1 LDKPLDGTYYSRVVR
16 WSINPR
22 TRRSGDSKSDLR
34 DSVMDRL
41 KDQVLIVTGGAHGI
55 GKAYC
60 EGLARE
66 GALVVVADIDGQGA
80 EAVAASLG
88 EAGHDALAV
97 AADVS
102 QPESTEE
109 MARLTMERFGRI
121 DGLINNAAIYQRP
134 AVTRGAFEDIP
145 VEEWDRLMG
154 VNLRGVFLCCRAVV
168 PHMKEQGRG
177 KIVNISSG
185 TVFNG
190 STQMLHYVTS
200 KAGVIGLTRSLARE
214 LGDHNINVN
223 AVAPGLTV
231 SMDDDDEDKLL
242 RFETRMQARS
252 LKRLERPQDLVGAVL
267 FLCSSDSDFMT
278 GQTMVVDG
286 GAQMH

>member
-1 LDKPLDGTYYSRVVR
+1 
-16 WSINPR
+16 
-22 TRRSGDSKSDLR
+22 
-34 DSVMDRL
+34 MDRL

-55 GKAYC
+55 GLAYC
-60 EGLARE
+60 EGLALE
-66 GALVVVADIDGQGA
+66 GARVVVADIDGQGA
-80 EAVAASLG
+80 DAVAASLG

-97 AADVS
+97 TTDVS
-102 QPESTEE
+102 QPESTDT

-121 DGLINNAAIYQRP
+121 DGIINNAAIYQRP
-134 AVTRGAFEDIP
+134 AVTRGPFEEIP

-154 VNLRGVFLCCRAVV
+154 VNLRGIFLCCRAVV
-168 PHMKEQGRG
+168 PHMKAQGSG

-214 LGDHNINVN
+214 LGDYNINVN
-223 AVAPGLTV
+223 AIAPGLTV

-252 LKRLERPQDLVGAVL
+252 LKRLEGPQDLVGAVL
-267 FLCSSDSDFMT
+267 FLCSTDSDFMT

>member
-1 LDKPLDGTYYSRVVR
+1 
-16 WSINPR
+16 
-22 TRRSGDSKSDLR
+22 
-34 DSVMDRL
+34 MDRL

-55 GKAYC
+55 GLAYC
-60 EGLARE
+60 EGLAAE
-66 GALVVVADIDGQGA
+66 GARVVVADIDGQGA
-80 EAVAASLG
+80 DAVAASLG

-97 AADVS
+97 TTDVS
-102 QPESTEE
+102 QPESTDT

-121 DGLINNAAIYQRP
+121 DGIINNAAIYQRP
-134 AVTRGAFEDIP
+134 AVTRGPFEEIP

-168 PHMKEQGRG
+168 PHMKAQGSG

-185 TVFNG
+185 TVFYG

-214 LGDHNINVN
+214 LGDYNINVN
-223 AVAPGLTV
+223 AIAPGLTV

-252 LKRLERPQDLVGAVL
+252 LKRLEGPQDLVGAVL
-267 FLCSSDSDFMT
+267 FLCSTDSDFMT

>member
-1 LDKPLDGTYYSRVVR
+1 
-16 WSINPR
+16 
-22 TRRSGDSKSDLR
+22 
-34 DSVMDRL
+34 MDRL

-55 GKAYC
+55 GLAYC
-60 EGLARE
+60 EGLAAE
-66 GALVVVADIDGQGA
+66 GARVVVADIDGQGA
-80 EAVAASLG
+80 DAVAASLG

-97 AADVS
+97 TTDVS
-102 QPESTEE
+102 QPESTDT

-121 DGLINNAAIYQRP
+121 DGIINNAAIYQRP
-134 AVTRGAFEDIP
+134 AVTRGPFEEIP

-168 PHMKEQGRG
+168 PHMKAQGSG

-214 LGDHNINVN
+214 LGDYNINVN
-223 AVAPGLTV
+223 AIAPGLTV

-252 LKRLERPQDLVGAVL
+252 LKRLEGPRDLVGTVL
-267 FLCSSDSDFMT
+267 FLCSTDSDFMT

>member
-1 LDKPLDGTYYSRVVR
+1 
-16 WSINPR
+16 
-22 TRRSGDSKSDLR
+22 
-34 DSVMDRL
+34 MDRL

-55 GKAYC
+55 GLAYC
-60 EGLARE
+60 EGLAAE
-66 GALVVVADIDGQGA
+66 GARVVVADIDGQGA
-80 EAVAASLG
+80 DAVAASLG

-97 AADVS
+97 TTDVS
-102 QPESTEE
+102 QPESSDT

-134 AVTRGAFEDIP
+134 AVTRGPFEEIP

-168 PHMKEQGRG
+168 PHMKAQGSG

-214 LGDHNINVN
+214 LGDYNINVN
-223 AVAPGLTV
+223 AIAPGLTV

-252 LKRLERPQDLVGAVL
+252 LKRLEGPQDLVGAVL
-267 FLCSSDSDFMT
+267 FLCSTDSDFMT

>member
-1 LDKPLDGTYYSRVVR
+1 
-16 WSINPR
+16 
-22 TRRSGDSKSDLR
+22 
-34 DSVMDRL
+34 MDRL

-55 GKAYC
+55 GLAYC
-60 EGLARE
+60 EGLAAE
-66 GALVVVADIDGQGA
+66 GARVVVADIDGQGA
-80 EAVAASLG
+80 DAVAASLG

-97 AADVS
+97 TTDVS
-102 QPESTEE
+102 QPESTDT

-121 DGLINNAAIYQRP
+121 DGIINNAAIYQRP
-134 AVTRGAFEDIP
+134 AVTRGPFEEIP

-168 PHMKEQGRG
+168 PHMKAQGSG

-214 LGDHNINVN
+214 LGAYNINVN
-223 AVAPGLTV
+223 AIAPGLTV

-252 LKRLERPQDLVGAVL
+252 LKRLEGPQDLVGAVL
-267 FLCSSDSDFMT
+267 FLCSTDSDFMT

>member
-1 LDKPLDGTYYSRVVR
+1 
-16 WSINPR
+16 
-22 TRRSGDSKSDLR
+22 
-34 DSVMDRL
+34 MDRL

-55 GKAYC
+55 GRAYC
-60 EGLARE
+60 EGLAAE
-66 GALVVVADIDGQGA
+66 GARVVVTDIDGQGA
-80 EAVAASLG
+80 DAVAASLG

-102 QPESTEE
+102 QPESTDT
-109 MARLTMERFGRI
+109 MARLIMERFGRI

-134 AVTRGAFEDIP
+134 AVTRGPFEEISVD
-145 VEEWDRLMG
+145 EWDRLMG

-168 PHMKEQGRG
+168 PHMKEQGSG

-214 LGDHNINVN
+214 LGDYNINVN
-223 AVAPGLTV
+223 AIAPGLTV

-252 LKRLERPQDLVGAVL
+252 LKRLEGPQDLVGAVL
-267 FLCSSDSDFMT
+267 FLCSPDSDFMT

>member
-1 LDKPLDGTYYSRVVR
+1 MG
-16 WSINPR
+16 
-22 TRRSGDSKSDLR
+22 
-34 DSVMDRL
+34 RL

-55 GKAYC
+55 GLAYC
-60 EGLARE
+60 EGLALE
-66 GALVVVADIDGQGA
+66 GARVVVADIDGQGA
-80 EAVAASLG
+80 DAVAASLG

-97 AADVS
+97 TTDVS
-102 QPESTEE
+102 QPESTDT

-121 DGLINNAAIYQRP
+121 DGIINNAAIYQRP
-134 AVTRGAFEDIP
+134 AVTRGPFEEIP

-168 PHMKEQGRG
+168 PHMKVQGSG

-214 LGDHNINVN
+214 LGDYNINVN
-223 AVAPGLTV
+223 AIAPGLTV

-252 LKRLERPQDLVGAVL
+252 LKRLEGPQDLVGAVL
-267 FLCSSDSDFMT
+267 FLCSTDSDFMT

>member
-1 LDKPLDGTYYSRVVR
+1 
-16 WSINPR
+16 
-22 TRRSGDSKSDLR
+22 
-34 DSVMDRL
+34 MDRL

-60 EGLARE
+60 EGLAQE

-80 EAVAASLG
+80 EAVVASLG

-134 AVTRGAFEDIP
+134 AVTRGPFEEIP

-231 SMDDDDEDKLL
+231 SMDDDDEEKQL

-252 LKRLERPQDLVGAVL
+252 LKRLEGPQDLVGAVL

>member
-1 LDKPLDGTYYSRVVR
+1 
-16 WSINPR
+16 
-22 TRRSGDSKSDLR
+22 
-34 DSVMDRL
+34 MDRL
-41 KDQVLIVTGGAHGI
+41 RDQVLIVTGGAHGI
-55 GKAYC
+55 GLAYC
-60 EGLARE
+60 EGLAAE
-66 GALVVVADIDGQGA
+66 GARVVVADIDGQGA
-80 EAVAASLG
+80 DAVAASLG
-88 EAGHDALAV
+88 GAGHDALAV
-97 AADVS
+97 TTDVS
-102 QPESTEE
+102 QPESTDT
-109 MARLTMERFGRI
+109 MARLTMEKFGRI

-134 AVTRGAFEDIP
+134 AVTRGPFEEIP

-168 PHMKEQGRG
+168 PHMKAQGSG

-200 KAGVIGLTRSLARE
+200 KAGVIGMTRSLARE
-214 LGDHNINVN
+214 LGDYNINVN
-223 AVAPGLTV
+223 AIAPGLTV

-252 LKRLERPQDLVGAVL
+252 LKRLEGPQDLVGAVL
-267 FLCSSDSDFMT
+267 FLCSTDSDFMT

>member
-1 LDKPLDGTYYSRVVR
+1 
-16 WSINPR
+16 
-22 TRRSGDSKSDLR
+22 
-34 DSVMDRL
+34 MDRL

-55 GKAYC
+55 GLAYC
-60 EGLARE
+60 EGLAAE
-66 GALVVVADIDGQGA
+66 GARVVVADIDGQGA

-88 EAGHDALAV
+88 ESGHDALAV
-97 AADVS
+97 ATDVS
-102 QPESTEE
+102 QPESTDT

-134 AVTRGAFEDIP
+134 AVTRGPFEEIP
-145 VEEWDRLMG
+145 VDEWDRLMG

-214 LGDHNINVN
+214 LGDYNINVN
-223 AVAPGLTV
+223 AIAPGLTV

-252 LKRLERPQDLVGAVL
+252 LKRLEGPQDLVGAVL
-267 FLCSSDSDFMT
+267 FLCSTDSDFMT